1 MTAPPLALEEP
12 NVSLDQAN
20 GGREPEPLA
29 GNPCGTA
36 PRLSGGTSHVL
47 KTVGESRNSSSPF
60 RTHVPDAKEFI
71 MAETTVR
78 RVRHTSRTSESDRRN
93 AAAALQ
99 RALDRRDNGGSTG
112 H

>member
-1 MTAPPLALEEP
+1 
-12 NVSLDQAN
+12 
-20 GGREPEPLA
+20 
-29 GNPCGTA
+29 
-36 PRLSGGTSHVL
+36 
-47 KTVGESRNSSSPF
+47 
-60 RTHVPDAKEFI
+60 

-78 RVRHTSRTSESDRRN
+78 RVRHTARAARSGESDRKN

>member
-1 MTAPPLALEEP
+1 
-12 NVSLDQAN
+12 
-20 GGREPEPLA
+20 
-29 GNPCGTA
+29 
-36 PRLSGGTSHVL
+36 
-47 KTVGESRNSSSPF
+47 
-60 RTHVPDAKEFI
+60 

-78 RVRHTSRTSESDRRN
+78 RVRRTPRPTASERTN